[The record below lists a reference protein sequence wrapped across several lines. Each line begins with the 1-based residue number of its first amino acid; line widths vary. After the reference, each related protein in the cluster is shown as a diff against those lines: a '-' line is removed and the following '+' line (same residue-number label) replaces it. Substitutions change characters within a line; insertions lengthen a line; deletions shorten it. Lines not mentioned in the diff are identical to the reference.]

1 AKHSGGVE
9 AESCPAVVLGDECLA
24 SKDLSKSL
32 VARVKEFASLANLKV
47 ALCNEGFVDMKIT
60 YMGELWVLLEF
71 GSLESINLF
80 QVNQSVRSW
89 FSCINQV
96 VLDFAVDGRIA
107 WVEVEGVRFKP
118 WSNNTF
124 KRIASRWGE
133 LLDIDDQEEACYHPK
148 CLCIQMKLGRSILE
162 NFKIIHRG
170 KAFWI
175 RASETPGW
183 VPDFADEPDDEDQ
196 EDDMLK
202 EGNFHN
208 NVSGRGGGDSEQGE
222 VPETLFEYDGIEKNV
237 EMKDG
242 TKEQDIQSA
251 DPFQI
256 YPLLDKMN
264 NLETKYN
271 KSEASLKFL
280 PGFTPI
286 VSSDMD
292 VKHGEG
298 DSFGNSKV
306 RKLYSYVTGPDGKQ
320 TIRNGKEESA
330 NSITSGHFKIS
341 KIPRTGGSILDMLE
355 EMVKVG
361 QVMGYNMEGCK
372 PNMAEIIGS
381 QGVDEVGNS
390 RGILCVW
397 DLNSF
402 CKHSVTC
409 SDYFVMVRV
418 SEKETWL
425 SWETSMRFA
434 LSLTDRLTKSAYF
447 LPMKKTDSIEKLAQ
461 LYLKEIVCRHGV
473 PVSIISDRDSVFT
486 SRFWETLQK
495 ALGTQLNLTTAYHPE
510 TDGQSERTIQTL
522 EDMLRA
528 CAIDFRNS
536 WDRHLP
542 LVEFSYNNSYHAS
555 IKAAPFEALYGRKCR
570 SPVCWSEVGDSQ
582 LTGPELISETTKK
595 IVQIKNRL
603 LTARSRQKSYA
614 NVRRK
619 PMEFEVGDKVMLLQ
633 TISFKYS

>member
-1 AKHSGGVE
+1 MANLARFKRAPVNVDKTQSKNKGSKKGSSNFFKKQPGSGKGVNIPNTNSKSYVNIVSGAKYSGGVE

-32 VARVKEFASLANLKV
+32 VARVKEFALLANLKV

-89 FSCINQV
+89 FSCINQA

-107 WVEVEGVRFKP
+107 WVEVEGVQFKP

-133 LLDIDDQEEACYHPK
+133 LLDIDDQEEACYHSK
-148 CLCIQMKLGRSILE
+148 RLCIQMKFGRSILE

-170 KAFWI
+170 KVFWI
-175 RASETPGW
+175 RVSETPGW
-183 VPDFADEPDDEDQ
+183 VPDFADEPDNEDQ
-196 EDDMLK
+196 EEDMLK

-242 TKEQDIQSA
+242 TEEQDIQSA

-264 NLETKYN
+264 NLETKDN
-271 KSEASLKFL
+271 KSEASLKFP

-286 VSSDMD
+286 VSLDMD

-306 RKLYSYVTGPDGKQ
+306 GKLYSDVTGPDGKQ

-330 NSITSGHFKIS
+330 NSVAS
-341 KIPRTGGSILDMLE
+341 
-355 EMVKVG
+355 G

-372 PNMAEIIGS
+372 SNMAEIIRS
-381 QGVDEVGNS
+381 QGVDEETKMENMNLLCVRLCWGNLDFEYARSDSVGNS

-397 DLNSF
+397 DPNSF

-409 SDYFVMVRV
+409 SDYFVMVRGV
-418 SEKETWL
+418 WRSTGYKWKGDVVIMGDFNEVRFKSDRFGSVFNAHAASIFNTFIRSSGLEEVNLGGFYNMVEDGWKD
-425 SWETSMRFA
+425 SIGDNFNSMRNLMDKLKDLKKGYGTA
-434 LSLTDRLTKSAYF
+434 EDVKSRVDLLSKIQDIDKLK
-447 LPMKKTDSIEKLAQ
+447 SIEMAQ
-461 LYLKEIVCRHGV
+461 KNKVKWAVEGDEN
-473 PVSIISDRDSVFT
+473 SSFF
-486 SRFWETLQK
+486 SR
-495 ALGTQLNLTTAYHPE
+495 
-510 TDGQSERTIQTL
+510 
-522 EDMLRA
+522 
-528 CAIDFRNS
+528 
-536 WDRHLP
+536 
-542 LVEFSYNNSYHAS
+542 
-555 IKAAPFEALYGRKCR
+555 
-570 SPVCWSEVGDSQ
+570 
-582 LTGPELISETTKK
+582 
-595 IVQIKNRL
+595 
-603 LTARSRQKSYA
+603 
-614 NVRRK
+614 
-619 PMEFEVGDKVMLLQ
+619 
-633 TISFKYS
+633 